1 MRIKSLLL
9 LPVVLL
15 LVGCSQLFGSSAPPV
30 DQAIGEKEQMFA
42 QMMIPHHEQALEM
55 ADLVQSRTDNPEI
68 IALAEK
74 IRAGQDPEIKVM
86 ESWLGAHAGHG
97 DHAGHTMDGMLTD
110 EEMAALAAT
119 SGVEFEKLF
128 LEGMIKHHEGA
139 LEMLSMLDGT
149 TSYDAQKLKEQID
162 AAQRAEIA
170 QMKELLANY

>member
-1 MRIKSLLL
+1 MRTKSMLLASLVML
-9 LPVVLL
+9 LA
-15 LVGCSQLFGSSAPPV
+15 GCGQLFGPNAPAV
-30 DQAIGEKEQMFA
+30 DEAIGEKEQMFA

-55 ADLVQSRTDNPEI
+55 ADLVPSRTDNQEI
-68 IALAEK
+68 VALAEK

-97 DHAGHTMDGMLTD
+97 EHAGHTMDGMLT
-110 EEMAALAAT
+110 EAEMAALAAT

>member
-1 MRIKSLLL
+1 MRTKFLLLAPVLLL
-9 LPVVLL
+9 LA
-15 LVGCSQLFGSSAPPV
+15 GCGQLFGPNTPAIEDS
-30 DQAIGEKEQMFA
+30 IGEKEQGFA

-55 ADLVQSRTDNPEI
+55 ADLVPSRTENPEI
-68 IALAEK
+68 IALADK

-97 DHAGHTMDGMLTD
+97 DHAGHTMDGMLT
-110 EEMAALAAT
+110 EGEMAALAAT

-149 TSYDAQKLKEQID
+149 TSYSAQKLREEID
-162 AAQRAEIA
+162 LAQRAEIA